1 MNPIVSYTQ
10 FESLLTVYPKMPHYI
25 INAER
30 VKIPAAWLI
39 DQCGWKGKR
48 VGNAGVHDRQALVLV
63 NCGGATGKEII
74 RLSEDIQKSVSEKF
88 GIVILPEVN
97 FI

>member
-1 MNPIVSYTQ
+1 
-10 FESLLTVYPKMPHYI
+10 MPHYI
-25 INAER
+25 INAKR

-88 GIVILPEVN
+88 GIINVLIALTLLPV
-97 FI
+97 FCSYYIKFLKKY